1 MGRTKE
7 GLIAL
12 AKNLG
17 GKTVTG
23 ATKGEVLKNFDLH
36 YTTVDLTITTTE
48 SAVITLKKGST
59 IGSGDAVSAVSGKYP
74 VTIGAYNYSIALA
87 GHFTATGVINI
98 TLDDAKAEEKA
109 VSALLVKY
117 CVVTFNKTPAGLTL
131 VVKQGATTIDAEGDG
146 TYKLAAGDYTWT
158 ASADDYTTKEDEA
171 LTISAGDVTTGTK
184 AVTVTLESAL

>member
-36 YTTVDLTITTTE
+36 YTTVDLTITTNE
-48 SAVITLKKGST
+48 SAVITLKTGAT
-59 IGSGDAVSAVSGKYP
+59 LGSGDAVSAVSGKYP

-87 GHFTATGVINI
+87 GHVTATGVINVNL
-98 TLDDAKAEEKA
+98 TDAKAEEKA
-109 VSALLVKY
+109 VTVML
-117 CVVTFNKTPAGLTL
+117 
-131 VVKQGATTIDAEGDG
+131 AEV
-146 TYKLAAGDYTWT
+146 
-158 ASADDYTTKEDEA
+158 E
-171 LTISAGDVTTGTK
+171 
-184 AVTVTLESAL
+184 

>member
-1 MGRTKE
+1 MAKQKQ
-7 GLIAL
+7 GLIDL

-17 GKTVTG
+17 NKVVTG
-23 ATKGEVLKNFDLH
+23 ATKGEVLENFSLH
-36 YTTVDLTITTTE
+36 YVTVQLTIATNE
-48 SAVITLKKGST
+48 GAVIALKKGAT
-59 IGSGDAVSAVSGKYP
+59 IGSGDTVSAVSGKYP
-74 VTIGAYNYSIALA
+74 VTIGSYNYSIALA

-98 TLDDAKAEEKA
+98 TLDDAKAEAKT
-109 VSALLVKY
+109 VALPLVKY

-146 TYKLAAGDYTWT
+146 TYKLAAGAYTWT